1 MDFSLT
7 DHEFLFS
14 YLRSL
19 SELLAFLCDMSSVED
34 VVAII
39 YQSVN
44 LVKFGVPS
52 FAREDIERGRKVK
65 EVGQ

>member
-39 YQSVN
+39 YQFVN